1 VNRAQSENGRSMSS
15 GSGGRKRSEL
25 SGRIEI
31 EIARDLTSS
40 KEVHLYHSGVSA
52 LAILYQVV
60 EQAEEFQLSMTEP
73 EPEMMSTAQRQ
84 RHITRLHRQN
94 SALKKLLSA
103 LN

>member
-1 VNRAQSENGRSMSS
+1 MSS

>member
-1 VNRAQSENGRSMSS
+1 MNRAQSGSGRRMSS

-25 SGRIEI
+25 IEKIEI

-40 KEVHLYHSGVSA
+40 KEVELYHSGVSA

-60 EQAEEFQLSMTEP
+60 EQAEEFELTMTEP

-84 RHITRLHRQN
+84 RQIARLNRQS
-94 SALKKLLSA
+94 SALKKLLS
-103 LN
+103 NPN